1 MSDPSVSR
9 GVDDDACTFLKTTSI
24 FNTTLKTFL
33 SSIDFEREEIELE
46 LKDYYG
52 KATT

>member
-9 GVDDDACTFLKTTSI
+9 GVDDNAFTFLKTTSI
-24 FNTTLKTFL
+24 FNTTLTTFP
-33 SSIDFEREEIELE
+33 SSIDFEREEIEHD